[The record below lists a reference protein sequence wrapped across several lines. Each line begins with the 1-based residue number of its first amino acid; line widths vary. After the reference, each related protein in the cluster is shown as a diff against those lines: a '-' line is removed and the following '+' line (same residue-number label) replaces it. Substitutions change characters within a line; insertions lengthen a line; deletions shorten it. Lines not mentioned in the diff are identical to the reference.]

1 MGAAASWIVPSA
13 IGALGLFQ
21 SNKQGNAARNA
32 GNAAIKPQNDA
43 QNALLGLA
51 NSYNPQQEDQ
61 KAIAGANQN
70 ATATFQQSLKGLNG
84 NFLNAGGSPT
94 GDTAFNVNA
103 TNAGN
108 RAIDPLRAFTTQLL
122 SSESQRKADM
132 YSRVFGAPAGQ
143 IANSYFQQAAGAQAD
158 GGNAMAMFLQGLKSM
173 PWFAPPA
180 AGSGYTPP
188 AGGTTPNPSWAGGQT
203 FGFPNQGAT
212 A

>member
-1 MGAAASWIVPSA
+1 MPSA
-13 IGALGLFQ
+13 IGALGLYQ
-21 SNKQGNAARNA
+21 SNQQAKSARNA
-32 GNAAIKPQNDA
+32 GNSALKPTLAAQQDIY
-43 QNALLGLA
+43 GLA
-51 NSYNPQQEDQ
+51 KAYDPHAEDQ

-70 ATATFQQSLKGLNG
+70 ASQVFQQSLKGLNG

-132 YSRVFGAPAGQ
+132 YGRVFGAPAGQ
-143 IANSYFQQAAGAQAD
+143 IANSYFQQAAGAQSDA
-158 GGNAMAMFLQGLKSM
+158 GGAMAMFLQGLKQM

-180 AGSGYTPP
+180 ASSGYTPP
-188 AGGTTPNPSWAGGQT
+188 TGTTPNPGWSGGPT
-203 FGFPNQGAT
+203 YGFPNQGAVV
-212 A
+212 